1 MKIRLRQQVVF
12 DGQSFPAGH
21 VFDTN
26 DCPVSA
32 ECLIQREW
40 GDQVDDDTPASEQP
54 VAEAPAQESDKLSAQ
69 EEIPAAPA
77 PAPAVSEQKPKRSRK

>member
-1 MKIRLRQQVVF
+1 M
-12 DGQSFPAGH
+12 
-21 VFDTN
+21 FDTN

-40 GDQVDDDTPASEQP
+40 GDQVDDDIPASEQP
-54 VAEAPAQESDKLSAQ
+54 VAEAPAQESDKPSAQ